1 MLQKMRKK
9 IDYND
14 SKYDL
19 IDDKHGDCKIFRV
32 EFLRFGTLY
41 DLLEKL
47 MIGEINISS
56 PKVKEIDLTILFFGY
71 NKNRDNKKKMMF
83 GKICFY
89 KKQENFFAIPKI

>member
-1 MLQKMRKK
+1 MVNMYLKMLQKMRKK

-19 IDDKHGDCKIFRV
+19 IDDKHGDYKIFRV

-71 NKNRDNKKKMMF
+71 NKNRDNKKR
-83 GKICFY
+83 
-89 KKQENFFAIPKI
+89 